1 MFVSLLLDR
10 VLNSL
15 SGGQQQQQHA
25 MLSVVCD
32 GLWFVM

>member
-15 SGGQQQQQHA
+15 SGGQQQQQQHA
-25 MLSVVCD
+25 CQ
-32 GLWFVM
+32 WFVTVCGL